1 MCCLKTVIRNYICW
15 YINKA
20 DIRWCGNNEV
30 TFSKTSLSNSG
41 PCVWNYYYFEMHDQ
55 SNFIVAV
62 EQIQDVTVCYDSCSW
77 CGVLLFTV
85 EFMFQISNAAHKIK
99 DSSWNNIMGWLPK
112 PSFSYVQ
119 ISVGPGLRVWR
130 CLYVSTWQTIMHT
143 CSFSPSLT
151 RSQQNKSLIIIISR
165 RVHNNCTGH

>member
-1 MCCLKTVIRNYICW
+1 MKSHSVKLLCQIQDLVFETTAV
-15 YINKA
+15 
-20 DIRWCGNNEV
+20 
-30 TFSKTSLSNSG
+30 SL
-41 PCVWNYYYFEMHDQ
+41 MHDQ
-55 SNFIVAV
+55 SNFIVAL
-62 EQIQDVTVCYDSCSW
+62 EQIQDVIVCYDSCLW

-143 CSFSPSLT
+143 FHSHAHFLSHLT
-151 RSQQNKSLIIIISR
+151 YPLTAKQNKKAKRKEKESLIIIISR
-165 RVHNNCTGH
+165 RVHNNCPGH